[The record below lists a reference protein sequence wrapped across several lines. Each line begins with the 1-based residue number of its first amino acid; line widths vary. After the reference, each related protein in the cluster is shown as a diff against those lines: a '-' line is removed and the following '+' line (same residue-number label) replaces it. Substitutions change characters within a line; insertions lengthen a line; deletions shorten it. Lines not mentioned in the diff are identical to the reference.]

1 MSFEI
6 KYAPKELSDVVIS
19 DTQVKIVLDSYIHRG
34 IKRPLLLYGG
44 YGVGKTTIANLL
56 PDAIEGKKA
65 VVEKIKALEFKTA
78 ADVAKHFNKE
88 WLCSHPLFSF
98 NDGQKREYII
108 CNELSITDNA
118 AKALIDLID
127 DIQEQVQFIF
137 TTNHIHAI
145 YGALRSRCTELEI
158 KPALA
163 VDWLPRTQFI
173 MKSENYNVKDQILLK
188 LIEDQLAVSPD
199 HRKLLQLLDDEVIGK
214 LSNVGNSYL
223 MRASKSTP
231 SG

>member
-19 DTQVKIVLDSYIHRG
+19 DIQVKIVLDSYIYRAT
-34 IKRPLLLYGG
+34 KRPLLLYGG

-65 VVEKIKALEFKTA
+65 VVEKIKAVDFKTA

-88 WLCSHPLFSF
+88 WLYSHPLFSF
-98 NDGQKREYII
+98 NDGQKREYMI
-108 CNELSITDNA
+108 CNELNITDNA
-118 AKALIDLID
+118 AKVLIDLID
-127 DIQEQVQFIF
+127 DIQEHVQLIF
-137 TTNHIHAI
+137 TTNHLHTI

-163 VDWLPRTQFI
+163 VDWLPRAQFI
-173 MKSENYNVKDQILLK
+173 MKSENYTVNDQILLK
-188 LIEDQLAVSPD
+188 LIEDQLIVSPD
-199 HRKLLQLLDDEVIGK
+199 HRKLLQVLDDEVIGK
-214 LSNVGNSYL
+214 LSCVGNRNL
-223 MRASKSTP
+223 IRAQKNTP
-231 SG
+231 SV